1 MDTAA
6 DTATPLD
13 PDFVPRFRDEVAFVP
28 VQDEALLYVEATGE
42 LHQLD
47 AIGAITCRVFD
58 GTTSIE
64 AAADQLADAFGAP
77 RQQVEAD
84 VLAFAERLGRFGLL
98 EGIPAD
104 DAAQHDDAT
113 DDADDATDPSD
124 TEVADAS
131 T

>member
-77 RQQVEAD
+77 RQQVQAD

-104 DAAQHDDAT
+104 DAGQH

>member
-6 DTATPLD
+6 DTATTLD
-13 PDFVPRFRDEVAFVP
+13 PSFVPRFRDEVAFVP
-28 VQDEALLYVEATGE
+28 VKDEALLYVEATGE

-47 AIGAITCRVFD
+47 AIGAITCQVFD

-84 VLAFAERLGRFGLL
+84 VLAFAERLGGYGLL
-98 EGIPAD
+98 EGIVAD
-104 DAAQHDDAT
+104 DPAT
-113 DDADDATDPSD
+113 DDDGPSD
-124 TEVADAS
+124 TEVEDAA